1 MTFQVLLNLVLTNK
15 EGLIGNVKAKGSLG
29 CSNHEIVDFRILHGS
44 ENVVSRTAVLDFRR
58 ANFHLF
64 KAILG
69 IIPWV
74 RALEVRGPRDLVDI

>member
-1 MTFQVLLNLVLTNK
+1 MTFRVLLNLVLTNK

-58 ANFHLF
+58 ANFHL
-64 KAILG
+64 L
-69 IIPWV
+69 
-74 RALEVRGPRDLVDI
+74 